1 RYLGTG
7 DIDYLGRFDHQVKLR
22 GFRIELEEIEA
33 VLNGEPGI
41 KETVV
46 LAREDEPGSK
56 QLVAYVVSEPNASF
70 SSHDLRRVLAEKLPD
85 YMVPSV
91 FVFLEKLPLTNN
103 GKIDRRALPKPEPR
117 TDVERQ
123 VEPENAVE
131 EILRGIWE
139 QVLGVDE
146 IGVEENFFEL

>member
-1 RYLGTG
+1 IYNTQIYVLDRSMLPAPLGAHGEVYIGGISLAHGYWNRPDLTAGKFLPDPLGIEPGERLYKTGDRARYLGTG

-56 QLVAYVVSEPNASF
+56 QLVAYVVSE
-70 SSHDLRRVLAEKLPD
+70 
-85 YMVPSV
+85 
-91 FVFLEKLPLTNN
+91 
-103 GKIDRRALPKPEPR
+103 
-117 TDVERQ
+117 
-123 VEPENAVE
+123 
-131 EILRGIWE
+131 
-139 QVLGVDE
+139 
-146 IGVEENFFEL
+146 